1 MKPLAKKTNVFAEKL
16 PQEVVLYDK
25 TNYKVHCLS
34 KTAAAVWESSDGT
47 RTIDELTSV
56 VEAKSGVPAERQ
68 LVALAVDELQKAGRC
83 KPAVVLWDAAQASRR
98 EAMGKI
104 ALAGTALVATLVA
117 SAPEAHASTMARR
130 PCRRRSRNG
139 LAIDFQ
145 PE

>member
-68 LVALAVDELQKAGRC
+68 LVALAVDELQKAGLMEAC
-83 KPAVVLWDAAQASRR
+83 SGPVVDAAQASRR

-117 SAPEAHASTMARR
+117 SAPQAHASTHGPTAV
-130 PCRRRSRNG
+130 P
-139 LAIDFQ
+139 
-145 PE
+145 PKKP